1 MLIQRLPPLQAATGL
16 REKPSRESVAV
27 SAAAKAVIS
36 AFADLAIDGGVVPLG
51 ALEDYLDRTPRAAVL
66 ALLRQ
71 VEGDGLIEFTPH
83 PVSYTH
89 LTLPTILRV

>member
-1 MLIQRLPPLQAATGL
+1 M
-16 REKPSRESVAV
+16 
-27 SAAAKAVIS
+27 IS

-83 PVSYTH
+83 PRDGIALRLTAKGAVRLWLWNWPVETKVSV
-89 LTLPTILRV
+89 P